1 MGRILIVT
9 SILLMVCLIAG
20 CNGNAI
26 ETMTTEGTT
35 TTETMTT
42 EETITIKVNQEFVI
56 ALRDIPGLGTNW
68 YEAYDGNM
76 LALVEKTYIPDDETN
91 PRVGGTRNF
100 QFKALKIGITTITFT
115 HSHSGMT
122 QILDEKVFTIDIE

>member
-26 ETMTTEGTT
+26 
-35 TTETMTT
+35 ETMTT

-122 QILDEKVFTIDIE
+122 HILDEKVFTIDIE

>member
-1 MGRILIVT
+1 MMRRILVVT
-9 SILLMVCLIAG
+9 SIWLAVCLIAG

-26 ETMTTEGTT
+26 ETMTTEGTIT
-35 TTETMTT
+35 TR
-42 EETITIKVNQEFVI
+42 VNQEFVI
-56 ALRDIPGLGTNW
+56 ALRDTPRLGTNW

-91 PRVGGTRNF
+91 PGVGGTRNF

-115 HSHSGMT
+115 HSHGGI
-122 QILDEKVFTIDIE
+122 ILDKKVFTIDIE